1 MVALF
6 EPHSFSTNEGDHKGR
21 PYKYRHRVGA
31 PLVGALFEPSQRRIG
46 GFREE
51 LNPPYDIDLL

>member
-1 MVALF
+1 MSEQVTKPIAAA
-6 EPHSFSTNEGDHKGR
+6 E
-21 PYKYRHRVGA
+21 
-31 PLVGALFEPSQRRIG
+31 IG